1 VVMSE
6 PNEPKKEQ
14 ISADELTLF
23 AFGELPADRA
33 SAVEDAIRQDPHT
46 QAIVASMRRL
56 AGLASQDAEGPTH
69 ETLAATQATIRLAAA
84 RQAWRRRAR
93 IVAAVGSAA
102 AVAVI
107 ALVIARRPPPRPQAP
122 TVAQAPQTPGS
133 QPDVVA
139 LSLADR
145 EIIRKTLVRIRRQR
159 VWDDPLDDQTARLR
173 RRVEALRFHSSRV
186 GPTPR
191 RYQLLRRRIDRLSD
205 EVEPPSRTSQ
215 PAGSSRRPAPTK
227 EADHA

>member
-1 VVMSE
+1 MSE
-6 PNEPKKEQ
+6 PNEPRKER
-14 ISADELTLF
+14 ISDDELTLF

-33 SAVEDAIRQDPHT
+33 SAVEDAIRQDPHAR
-46 QAIVASMRRL
+46 AIVSSMRRL
-56 AGLASQDAEGPTH
+56 AGLASQDADGPTD
-69 ETLAATQATIRLAAA
+69 ETLAATQATIGLAIA
-84 RQAWRRRAR
+84 RRGWRRRLR

-107 ALVIARRPPPRPQAP
+107 ALVIARRPAPTPQAP

-133 QPDVVA
+133 QPGVTG

-145 EIIRKTLVRIRRQR
+145 EIIRKTLVRIHRQR

-173 RRVEALRFHSSRV
+173 RQVEALRFSSCRV

-205 EVEPPSRTSQ
+205 EVEPASRTTQ

>member
-1 VVMSE
+1 MSE
-6 PNEPKKEQ
+6 PYEPKKEQ
-14 ISADELTLF
+14 ISDDELTLF

-33 SAVEDAIRQDPHT
+33 SAVERAIRQDPHARAT
-46 QAIVASMRRL
+46 VQGLRRL
-56 AGLASQDAEGPTH
+56 AGLASQDVDGPAD
-69 ETLAATQATIRLAAA
+69 ETLAAMQATIRLAAA
-84 RQAWRRRAR
+84 RRVWRRRLR
-93 IVAAVGSAA
+93 IVAAIGSAA
-102 AVAVI
+102 AVVVI
-107 ALVIARRPPPRPQAP
+107 ALVVARRPGQTPQVP
-122 TVAQAPQTPGS
+122 IVAHAPQPPAS
-133 QPDVVA
+133 QPAVAA

-145 EIIRKTLVRIRRQR
+145 EIIRKTLVRIHRQR

-173 RRVEALRFHSSRV
+173 RRVEALRFSSCRV

-205 EVEPPSRTSQ
+205 EVDPPSRTTQ